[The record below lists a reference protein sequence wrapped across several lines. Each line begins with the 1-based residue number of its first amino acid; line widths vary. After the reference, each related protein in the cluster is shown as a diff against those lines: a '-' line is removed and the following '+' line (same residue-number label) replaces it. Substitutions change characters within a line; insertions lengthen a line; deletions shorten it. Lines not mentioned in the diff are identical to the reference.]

1 MKKFITYY
9 RVSTK
14 RQGQSGLGLDSQRS
28 IVSDYIN
35 KNGGEVLNSYTE
47 IESGKND
54 SRPELLSAIE
64 QCKKSGAT
72 LLVAKLDRLAR
83 SVYFISSLQHSN
95 IDFICCDFPGA
106 NKMTISIIASI
117 AEYERDLISSRTKSA
132 LKVLKDKGVKLGS
145 PNATFTDE
153 MRQSSLNKRKDKSLN
168 NENNI
173 RAIAYIKSNMNNMTL
188 TELTKSLNDNRYYTT
203 TGKEFRVSSV
213 YKIVNSI
220 KYPSHLTASNVLN
233 YI

>member
-1 MKKFITYY
+1 MYYLCGMKKFITYY

-28 IVSDYIN
+28 IVSDYIV
-35 KNGGEVLNSYTE
+35 KNGGEVLNTFTE

-54 SRPELLSAIE
+54 LRPELLTAID
-64 QCKKSGAT
+64 QCKKYGAT

-95 IDFICCDFPGA
+95 IDFICCDFPGS
-106 NKMTISIIASI
+106 NKMTISIIASLE
-117 AEYERDLISSRTKSA
+117 EYERDLISSRTKSA

-168 NENNI
+168 NDNNI

-188 TELTKSLNDNRYYTT
+188 TQLTKSLNDNRYCTT
-203 TGKEFRVSSV
+203 TGKEFRVSTV
-213 YKIVNSI
+213 HKIISSI
-220 KYPSHLTASNVLN
+220 KHP
-233 YI
+233 